1 MFTVEMEHDATVIT
15 TMDQRDEFE
24 DVECIIS
31 DDGVVFMRQWNEG
44 ANNHDL
50 LYLSFQQL
58 TDLFIG
64 LGLMINEL
72 GQGFLGGIFLMYV
85 LALPL
90 LYHMVEPE
98 DEEEDNR
105 GPIKFAFMWPVVAM
119 EIIYSILVGEK
130 DDDGTGTS

>member
-58 TDLFIG
+58 TDWF
-64 LGLMINEL
+64 
-72 GQGFLGGIFLMYV
+72 FRWYIFNV
-85 LALPL
+85 R
-90 LYHMVEPE
+90 VS
-98 DEEEDNR
+98 
-105 GPIKFAFMWPVVAM
+105 F
-119 EIIYSILVGEK
+119 
-130 DDDGTGTS
+130 TTSVSHGRA

>member
-50 LYLSFQQL
+50 LYLSLQQL
-58 TDLFIG
+58 TDLFAA
-64 LGLMINEL
+64 MKS
-72 GQGFLGGIFLMYV
+72 
-85 LALPL
+85 
-90 LYHMVEPE
+90 PE
-98 DEEEDNR
+98 GMFKLVNR
-105 GPIKFAFMWPVVAM
+105 TWV
-119 EIIYSILVGEK
+119 
-130 DDDGTGTS
+130 DD